1 MNSKTK
7 RKISLEKEK
16 LMNENLWKTL
26 INDLENGQIDPKRI
40 ADIMHR
46 INMFDYMLMKE
57 DRRDLLGQPLIR
69 LNRLNSTVNILF
81 LKLKET
87 MVRLKLLTMHKIDDV
102 PDHILEEMQQFAVK
116 LTLANKPLIENTS
129 PNIALAGLNWMTCVM
144 IKHLVAENP
153 GELRKAAKM
162 SCQML
167 LNNMEILID
176 QMESEKKEQ
185 QIFYHYFKK
194 IQTAKSGKIP

>member
-1 MNSKTK
+1 
-7 RKISLEKEK
+7 
-16 LMNENLWKTL
+16 
-26 INDLENGQIDPKRI
+26 
-40 ADIMHR
+40 
-46 INMFDYMLMKE
+46 
-57 DRRDLLGQPLIR
+57 
-69 LNRLNSTVNILF
+69 
-81 LKLKET
+81 

-185 QIFYHYFKK
+185 
-194 IQTAKSGKIP
+194 